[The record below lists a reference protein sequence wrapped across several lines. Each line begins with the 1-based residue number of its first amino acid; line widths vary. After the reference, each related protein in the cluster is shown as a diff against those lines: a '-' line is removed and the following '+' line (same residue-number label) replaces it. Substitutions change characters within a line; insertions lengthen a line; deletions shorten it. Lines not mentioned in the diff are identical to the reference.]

1 MVAGGIPNVLVSD
14 QIVGRPKLLRLAALS
29 KQAEWV
35 GVCADHPDNVTQL
48 DEAAGAMGAALNVLV
63 EIDTGA
69 ERCGVEPGQPA
80 VELAKQIDS
89 ATNISFAGLQAY
101 QGRAQHVRSY
111 AGASGGR
118 CWHRS
123 YAKTVEGLK
132 SAGLSARS
140 LAGQERGHF
149 TSKRR
154 GGSQR
159 IAGWL
164 LRLYGC
170 GLR

>member
-1 MVAGGIPNVLVSD
+1 MASAAKKLGKRKPWLLAASPMFLVSN
-14 QIVGRPKLLRLAALS
+14 QIVGRPRVLRLAALS

-89 ATNISFAGLQAY
+89 ATNMCFAGFKLIRD
-101 QGRAQHVRSY
+101 GRSMSEAMP
-111 AGASGGR
+111 
-118 CWHRS
+118 
-123 YAKTVEGLK
+123 
-132 SAGLSARS
+132 SA
-140 LAGQERGHF
+140 
-149 TSKRR
+149 KRR
-154 GGSQR
+154 PMLAS
-159 IAGWL
+159 L
-164 LRLYGC
+164 LRK
-170 GLR
+170 RRSRV